1 MGAFFVTSASGFFAF
16 YLVVFSACLPYLVRR
31 PKWIRPAPAGA
42 LQGMGLH
49 YCIGYL
55 VFGVLMLHMLV
66 SMMAGMARGTSL
78 KGLNLATLAL
88 LLVMLQV
95 MLGTTLLAGG
105 RKSRSLKA
113 LHLACMAGIVGLAVL
128 HVALNSALVHGFFSG

>member
-1 MGAFFVTSASGFFAF
+1 MGAFLLTSISGFFAL
-16 YLVVFSACLPYLVRR
+16 YLVAFTASLPYLVRR
-31 PKWIRPAPAGA
+31 LRTSAGP
-42 LQGMGLH
+42 LQGMNLH

-78 KGLNLATLAL
+78 TGLNLASLAL

-105 RKSRSLKA
+105 RRSGPLKA
-113 LHLACMAGIVGLAVL
+113 LHLVCMAGIVGLAAV
-128 HVALNSALVHGFFSG
+128 HVALNSTLLHGLLAG